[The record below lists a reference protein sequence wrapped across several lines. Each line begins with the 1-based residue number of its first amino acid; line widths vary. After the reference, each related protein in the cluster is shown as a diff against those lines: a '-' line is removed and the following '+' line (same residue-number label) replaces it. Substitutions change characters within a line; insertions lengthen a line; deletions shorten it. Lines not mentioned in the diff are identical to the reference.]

1 MGCMLTFALAQLNVT
16 VGDFTGNRTKIL
28 DAYRQASAENADML
42 ICTELAVTGY
52 APEDLVLRPHFQHCA
67 MDTIHQL
74 AAATADSSTALI
86 VGGIWSQD
94 EKLYNT
100 LFLLEKGT
108 IQHSAYK
115 HDLPNYGVFDEKRV
129 FQPGHMPSV
138 MHWRGITLAPIICE
152 DSWNLD
158 IAHYLAKQSVDLV
171 ISINASPFELGKH
184 ERRIE
189 RMQDN
194 VHITGAPLIYV
205 NQICGQDDVVYDGG
219 SFVVAADGT
228 IPYHLPHWKEAIAY
242 TQWEQKN
249 GTWQCLA
256 QATLPET
263 CREETIYNAMVLG
276 LKDYV
281 TKNRFPGVVLGLSGG
296 IDSALSAAVAVDAL
310 GADKVWCVL
319 LPSEFT
325 SQESIDDATACAQ
338 LLGVKLDTLPIHQ
351 GFQALASTLEPLFV
365 GKPRDLT
372 EENLQSRLRG
382 ILLMALSNKFGHM
395 VLTTGNKSE
404 MAVGYATLYGDMCGG
419 YNVLKDIY
427 KTDVFAVAR
436 WRNRIS
442 PVMPDNVI
450 SKPPT
455 AELREN
461 QKDEDSLPPY
471 ATLDAIL
478 YQLIELQRS
487 REYIIKSGY
496 DKDVVEKVARLVYG
510 AEYKRRQ
517 SAPGVKIST
526 MQFGRDRRYPLTQ
539 KFQF

>member
-1 MGCMLTFALAQLNVT
+1 MVFMLTFALAQLNVT
-16 VGDFTGNRTKIL
+16 VGDFAGNRAKIL
-28 DAYRQASAENADML
+28 ESYRQASASKADML

-52 APEDLVLRPHFQHCA
+52 APEDLVLRPYFQQCA
-67 MDTIHQL
+67 MESIHHL
-74 AAATADSSTALI
+74 AAATAESQTALL
-86 VGGIWSQD
+86 VGGIWHD
-94 EKLYNT
+94 EGTLHNA
-100 LFLLEKGT
+100 LFLLEHGEIKHIT
-108 IQHSAYK
+108 YK

-129 FQPGHMPSV
+129 FHPGHLPSAIE
-138 MHWRGITLAPIICE
+138 WRGLRLAAIICE

-158 IAHYLAKQSVDLV
+158 IAHYVAKQSIDLT
-171 ISINASPFELGKH
+171 ISINASPFELGKT

-219 SFVVAADGT
+219 SFVMSADGT
-228 IPYHLPHWKEAIAY
+228 IPYQMPHWKEQIAY
-242 TQWEQKN
+242 TQWTQKD
-249 GTWQCLA
+249 GAW
-256 QATLPET
+256 T
-263 CREETIYNAMVLG
+263 CTSPQSIPHMSREETIYHAMVLG
-276 LKDYV
+276 LRDYV
-281 TKNRFPGVVLGLSGG
+281 TKNGFPGIVLGLSGG

-310 GADKVWCVL
+310 GKDKVWCVL
-319 LPSEFT
+319 MPSEFT
-325 SQESIDDATACAQ
+325 SQESTDDATACAH
-338 LLGVKLDTLPIHQ
+338 LLGVKLDTLPIRQ
-351 GFQALASTLEPLFV
+351 GFDALETTLQPLFA
-365 GKPRDLT
+365 GKPHDLT

-427 KTDVFAVAR
+427 KTDVFAISR
-436 WRNRIS
+436 WRNTQS
-442 PVMPDNVI
+442 PVMPENVI
-450 SKPPT
+450 TKAPT

-471 ATLDAIL
+471 AILDAIL
-478 YQLIELQRS
+478 YQFIELQRS
-487 REYIIKSGY
+487 REYIINSGY
-496 DKDVVEKVARLVYG
+496 DKHIVEKVTRLVYG